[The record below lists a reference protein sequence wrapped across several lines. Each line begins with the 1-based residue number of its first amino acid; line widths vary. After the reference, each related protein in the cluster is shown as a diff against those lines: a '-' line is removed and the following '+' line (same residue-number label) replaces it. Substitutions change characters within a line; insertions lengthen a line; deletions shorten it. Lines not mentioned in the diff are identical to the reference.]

1 MAGLGQNEMEAQGR
15 HAVAGPVER
24 QVRRR
29 FGAWTERNRL
39 VVLRLAVD
47 GKSLCNP
54 CVFLA
59 ARGADRFAARWTSA
73 RADRAEMAEEICRPV
88 DGGP

>member
-15 HAVAGPVER
+15 YAVAGPVER

-39 VVLRLAVD
+39 VVLRLALD
-47 GKSLCNP
+47 GKALCDP
-54 CVFLA
+54 CVYLA
-59 ARGADRFAARWTSA
+59 ARVVHGLAARWTGA
-73 RADRAEMAEEICRPV
+73 RADRAEMAVEICRPV
-88 DGGP
+88 GGGP

>member
-1 MAGLGQNEMEAQGR
+1 MGQNEMEAQGR

-39 VVLRLAVD
+39 VVLRLALE
-47 GKSLCNP
+47 GKVLCYP
-54 CVFLA
+54 CVYVA
-59 ARGADRFAARWTSA
+59 ARGADRLAARWTGA
-73 RADRAEMAEEICRPV
+73 LADRAEMAVEVCRPV
-88 DGGP
+88 GGGP